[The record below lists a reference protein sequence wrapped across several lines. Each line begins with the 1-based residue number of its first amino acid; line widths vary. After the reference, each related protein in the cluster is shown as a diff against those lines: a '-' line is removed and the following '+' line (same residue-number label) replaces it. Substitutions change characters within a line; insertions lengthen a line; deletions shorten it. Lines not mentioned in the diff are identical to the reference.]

1 MHHHLDHL
9 VLLIVFIF
17 TFFYLVIAGVDFN
30 FIKLFK
36 KTIVI
41 DQSIHFQL
49 FLINILCFFIF
60 STFLIY

>member
-36 KTIVI
+36 KIIVI

-49 FLINILCFFIF
+49 FLIIILCFFIF